1 MLIHTSSEDD
11 CEYFWSNNPSNILPP
26 TTWNI
31 ALQFLYQ
38 VRVIFERK
46 NYLFF
51 GNFANIDFQFIR
63 SKCIHEGQQIM
74 WIYLHT
80 INKNDVIPHI
90 NIILISNHLLG
101 SLNDVIELRFC
112 FDELTRYFTRLLFF
126 RMYRLVGS
134 RYINCY
140 IILPMF

>member
-1 MLIHTSSEDD
+1 MLQICLWGRLRIPTYGRITHH
-11 CEYFWSNNPSNILPP
+11 NILPP

-38 VRVIFERK
+38 VRVVFERK
-46 NYLFF
+46 IYLFF

-63 SKCIHEGQQIM
+63 SKCIHERQKIM

-80 INKNDVIPHI
+80 INKNDVIPHM
-90 NIILISNHLLG
+90 NFILISNHLLG

-112 FDELTRYFTRLLFF
+112 FNELTSTLLDYFFSNL
-126 RMYRLVGS
+126 
-134 RYINCY
+134 
-140 IILPMF
+140 

>member
-1 MLIHTSSEDD
+1 MLANLPMLIHTSSEDD
-11 CEYFWSNNPSNILPP
+11 WEYLWSNNPSNILPP

-74 WIYLHT
+74 WIYLH

-101 SLNDVIELRFC
+101 SPKWRHRIKILFWW
-112 FDELTRYFTRLLFF
+112 TYYYFTRLLFF
-126 RMYRLVGS
+126 ESIGW
-134 RYINCY
+134 
-140 IILPMF
+140 